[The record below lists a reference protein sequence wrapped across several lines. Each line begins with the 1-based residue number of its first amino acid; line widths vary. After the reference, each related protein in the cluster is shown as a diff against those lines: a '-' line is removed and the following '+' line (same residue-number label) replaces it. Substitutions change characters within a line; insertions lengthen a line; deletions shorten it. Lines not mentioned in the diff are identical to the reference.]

1 MKNGKEYVLVDVP
14 GSLTPSSFK
23 GLKLCSPSP
32 VSQPR
37 NMPEPKKKGSQWP
50 QTEDLRKLHERYGE
64 LVEKTLKAVQE
75 DCVMEWCSP
84 RLEKMEDKDIEDIR
98 QWQEMFKVMNS
109 FGQQSQEMT
118 VIELSEGKLSLR
130 GVMLT

>member
-1 MKNGKEYVLVDVP
+1 MKNGKEYELVDVP
-14 GSLTPSSFK
+14 ASLTPSSFK
-23 GLKLCSPSP
+23 GLKLYSPSP

-37 NMPEPKKKGSQWP
+37 NMPEPKKGSQWP

-64 LVEKTLKAVQE
+64 VVEKALKAVQE
-75 DCVMEWCSP
+75 DCVTDWCSP

-109 FGQQSQEMT
+109 FGQQSQEKT
-118 VIELSEGKLSLR
+118 VIELSEGKLS
-130 GVMLT
+130 